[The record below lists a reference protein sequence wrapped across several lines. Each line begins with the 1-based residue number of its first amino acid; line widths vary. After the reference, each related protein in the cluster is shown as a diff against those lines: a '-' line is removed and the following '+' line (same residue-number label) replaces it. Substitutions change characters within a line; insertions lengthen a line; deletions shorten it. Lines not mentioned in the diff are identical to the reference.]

1 MIYWSKK
8 NKFFYNILHFTYRKL
23 IIENIV
29 QKVNQILLESK
40 FETLCFES
48 ISSGRSKYCFDSL
61 VKKEDNIFLVKVF
74 SNIDN
79 LNNSVIKGIK
89 QLSLLLNSKPLLIGI
104 KNRYQTLEDDTIYIR
119 EELPFITI
127 NTLEKILKFNKY
139 PYILARR
146 GGGVIFLDGNLLK
159 SLREEKNL
167 SRKEISDKLDIT
179 KRTFC
184 SYENESMRPSQK
196 VAEKILDILED
207 KSIFRNINVFE
218 WQVKVNFT
226 QEDNSKKRDLTD
238 FESHLQDIFE
248 DIGVSTIWYKKG
260 QVPFEISIS
269 SKNYLLNS
277 DDDFYPV
284 FSGLSEENTKVSK
297 SNLQNLTTFAKI
309 FHKNAFFI
317 VNNDFKISD
326 IFNRTGVQVVKL
338 KELEK
343 IDTEEDFVEFFEET

>member
-1 MIYWSKK
+1 MENILQSIETLFRKNDYEIMTFHSLLYKRNKYSLDFIAKK
-8 NKFFYNILHFTYRKL
+8 NT
-23 IIENIV
+23 
-29 QKVNQILLESK
+29 KV
-40 FETLCFES
+40 
-48 ISSGRSKYCFDSL
+48 
-61 VKKEDNIFLVKVF
+61 FLVKLF
-74 SNIDN
+74 TNIDN
-79 LNNSVIKGIK
+79 INESVFKNII
-89 QLSLLLNSKPLLIGI
+89 LLCRLLNCKPILIGI
-104 KNRYQTLEDDTIYIR
+104 KNRYQILDDDTIYLR
-119 EELPFITI
+119 EGLPFISSG
-127 NTLEKILKFNKY
+127 TLSAIVNNNNY
-139 PYILARR
+139 PSSLSRK
-146 GGGVIFLDGNLLK
+146 GGKVIFLDGNLLK

-226 QEDNSKKRDLTD
+226 QEDSSKKRDLTD

-248 DIGVSTIWYKKG
+248 DIGVSTIWYKKV
-260 QVPFEISIS
+260 QVPFEVSIS

-297 SNLQNLTTFAKI
+297 
-309 FHKNAFFI
+309 
-317 VNNDFKISD
+317 
-326 IFNRTGVQVVKL
+326 
-338 KELEK
+338 
-343 IDTEEDFVEFFEET
+343 

>member
-1 MIYWSKK
+1 MLVNLLQGLETLFKKNNYEVIAFHSLLNKK
-8 NKFFYNILHFTYRKL
+8 NKFNLDFIAKKNNLVY
-23 IIENIV
+23 
-29 QKVNQILLESK
+29 
-40 FETLCFES
+40 
-48 ISSGRSKYCFDSL
+48 L
-61 VKKEDNIFLVKVF
+61 VKLF

-79 LNNSVIKGIK
+79 ISEAVIKNII
-89 QLSLLLNSKPLLIGI
+89 LLCRLLNCKPILIGL
-104 KNRYQTLEDDTIYIR
+104 KNRYQTLEDGTIYLR
-119 EELPFITI
+119 EGLPFISSG
-127 NTLEKILKFNKY
+127 TLSAIVNNNIY
-139 PYILARR
+139 PSSLSRK
-146 GGGVIFLDGNLLK
+146 GGKVIFLDGNLLK
-159 SLREEKNL
+159 TLREEKNL
-167 SRKEISDKLDIT
+167 SRKEISEKLEIT

-196 VAEKILDILED
+196 IAEKILEIFDD

-226 QEDNSKKRDLTD
+226 QEDSSKKRDLTD

-269 SKNYLLNS
+269 SKNYLLNPE
-277 DDDFYPV
+277 DDFYPV

-326 IFNRTGVQVVKL
+326 VFHKTGVQVVKL